1 MSCRTEA
8 SSIIGKHLK
17 VLNPEIRKEIA
28 VKVAV
33 FGKGHVGGGLADLWE
48 RAGHQVKRL
57 GHQGGDVS
65 DADVVLVS
73 VPGKAV
79 EDAIGK
85 LKGVKGKTVID
96 ATNRFGVEPPSGF
109 PSNAEFIKSKTN
121 GPMAKSFNIN
131 FAALYGELGKARVR
145 PSNLWCG
152 DEEARVAVEQ
162 LNRDA
167 GYDPVYAG
175 PLTNARDQE
184 EFIKLV
190 FAINK
195 AGMGQFFYRIAKPG
209 EL

>member
-1 MSCRTEA
+1 M
-8 SSIIGKHLK
+8 
-17 VLNPEIRKEIA
+17 
-28 VKVAV
+28 KVAV

-57 GHQGGDVS
+57 GRDGGHVS
-65 DADVVLVS
+65 DVDAVLIS
-73 VPGKAV
+73 VPGNAV
-79 EDAIGK
+79 ANAIEK

-96 ATNRFGVEPPSGF
+96 ATNRFGVEAPAGF
-109 PSNAEFIKSKTN
+109 KSNAEFIKSKTN
-121 GPMAKSFNIN
+121 GPTAKSFNIN
-131 FAALYGELGKARVR
+131 FAALYGELSKQRAR
-145 PSNLWCG
+145 PSNIWCG
-152 DEEARVAVEQ
+152 DEEARAAVEQ

-175 PLTNARDQE
+175 PLTNARDRE

-195 AGMGQFFYRIAKPG
+195 AGMGQFFYRVAKPG